1 MYLHSRLINFY
12 LLYRCKV
19 QGVLPAQKRKYPGNL
34 NRHKLVVVEHDWSL
48 ISKSLG
54 LFLLGLDCELS
65 AKKRIKSSAEVT
77 YEVCCSTE
85 EGY

>member
-19 QGVLPAQKRKYPGNL
+19 QGVLLAQKRKYPGNL